1 MNNQMQKGF
10 TLIEL
15 MIVVAIIGILAA
27 IAIPQYQ
34 NYIAR
39 AQASEPVSLLGAAK
53 TPISEFVASN
63 GKFPATTDL
72 DGLGI
77 TDNDAGDVAKSKFIS
92 TITTTAVEPAAD
104 TGIFSGTMIATL
116 VTDDINAGLSKK
128 DIILAYHSGTGKWV
142 CGTSVDATNYQ
153 LLPKDCQRTKAVA
166 VTEAAPAAE

>member
-1 MNNQMQKGF
+1 MKNQMQKGF

-53 TPISEFVASN
+53 TPIAEFVASN

-72 DGLGI
+72 DELGI
-77 TDNDAGDVAKSKFIS
+77 TDDGAGAVAKSKFID
-92 TITTTAVEPAAD
+92 TITTTPVAPAK
-104 TGIFSGTMIATL
+104 GVFSGTLEAKL
-116 VTDDINAGLSKK
+116 VTTDLNAGLAGKT
-128 DIILAYHSGTGKWV
+128 IALAYSSNTGKWV
-142 CGTSVDATNYQ
+142 CGTDVDSGDYQ
-153 LLPKDCQRTKAVA
+153 LLPKDCQQTI
-166 VTEAAPAAE
+166 TAAKTAAATP